1 MSGSK
6 KLNNKS
12 NVISENFKRFRQ
24 ESGYSQSKLCEK
36 LELMG
41 LQLYK
46 ADIYSIEHNKR
57 SVRLKREFIY
67 TEQDKYSSLVL
78 LALLYVINTYVKK
91 VVTTNYY
98 LKNSSKIYS
107 LSNTNTY

>member
-46 ADIYSIEHNKR
+46 ADI
-57 SVRLKREFIY
+57 
-67 TEQDKYSSLVL
+67 
-78 LALLYVINTYVKK
+78 
-91 VVTTNYY
+91 
-98 LKNSSKIYS
+98 
-107 LSNTNTY
+107 

>member
-1 MSGSK
+1 MSGSR

-12 NVISENFKRFRQ
+12 NVISENFKQFRK
-24 ESGYSQSKLCEK
+24 ESGYSQRALCER

-57 SVRLKREFIY
+57 SVKDFE
-67 TEQDKYSSLVL
+67 L
-78 LALLYVINTYVKK
+78 LAFSIVFDKPIDEFFKNVKDFE
-91 VVTTNYY
+91 
-98 LKNSSKIYS
+98 
-107 LSNTNTY
+107 

>member
-12 NVISENFKRFRQ
+12 NVIFENFKRFRQ

-46 ADIYSIEHNKR
+46 VVY
-57 SVRLKREFIY
+57 F
-67 TEQDKYSSLVL
+67 L
-78 LALLYVINTYVKK
+78 LHLIMMHILYQKFLILN
-91 VVTTNYY
+91 
-98 LKNSSKIYS
+98 
-107 LSNTNTY
+107 